1 MVLPPLVRPVEVLA
15 PDERVRA
22 ARQLRLLE
30 IGDVGQ
36 RRLAAAKVAVIGA
49 GGLGSPVLLYLAS
62 AGVGTLGI
70 IDDDVVDAT
79 NLQRQIAFGTAD
91 VGRPKATV
99 AAERVR
105 DLSPHTAVREVRE
118 HLDAANAERLIDGYD
133 VVVDGSDTFETRYA
147 VADACAAL
155 GIPLVWGS
163 VLRFDAQ
170 ATVFWSRPPND
181 LPATAATAA
190 RTAGAANR
198 SVNLRDVFPE
208 PPAPE
213 DAPSCADAGVLG
225 ALCGQLGG
233 ILSAEAVKLIC
244 GIGRILLG
252 RMLVIDALAG
262 TTREVPLVPASRG
275 AEIAGEESLQAGVL
289 HAPFPD
295 RRRPDAVRR
304 ISVDELSA
312 YEFRAD
318 EPRADEPSSLSD
330 ATLLDV
336 REPDEFAAGSI
347 PGARSVPLGRLA
359 TDASPLALDHPVV
372 LFCQTGPRARIAA
385 RMLLAK
391 HPDADIRILDGG
403 YDAWMRVHQRA
414 HS

>member
-1 MVLPPLVRPVEVLA
+1 MVLPPLVQPVDVLA

-22 ARQLRLLE
+22 ARQLRLFE

-36 RRLAAAKVAVIGA
+36 RRLASAKVAVIGA

-70 IDDDVVDAT
+70 VDDDVVDAT
-79 NLQRQIAFGTAD
+79 NLQRQIAFGTTD
-91 VGRPKATV
+91 VGRAKATV

-105 DLSPHTAVREVRE
+105 GLSPHTAVIEIRE
-118 HLDAANAERLIDGYD
+118 HLDAANAQRLLTGYD

-170 ATVFWSRPPND
+170 ATVFWSRPPNG
-181 LPATAATAA
+181 LAKPAGTDASGSTSADATQP
-190 RTAGAANR
+190 
-198 SVNLRDVFPE
+198 VNLRDVFPE

-233 ILSAEAVKLIC
+233 ILSAEVVKLIC
-244 GIGRILLG
+244 GVGETLLG
-252 RMLVIDALAG
+252 RMLVIDALTA
-262 TTREVPLVPASRG
+262 TTREVPLVPAPRAESAPQRG
-275 AEIAGEESLQAGVL
+275 TPQTTPERDTPRPTFA
-289 HAPFPD
+289 
-295 RRRPDAVRR
+295 RPDAVRR
-304 ISVDELSA
+304 V
-312 YEFRAD
+312 RAD
-318 EPRADEPSSLSD
+318 DLRALSD
-330 ATLLDV
+330 PTLIDV
-336 REPDEFAAGSI
+336 REPDEFAAGTI
-347 PGARSVPLGRLA
+347 PGARSVPLSHVA
-359 TDASPLALDHPVV
+359 TDAPLLALDHPVV
-372 LFCQTGPRARIAA
+372 VFCQTGPRARIAA
-385 RMLLAK
+385 RMLLAE

-403 YDAWMRVHQRA
+403 YDAWMRAQVRA
-414 HS
+414 

>member
-1 MVLPPLVRPVEVLA
+1 MVLPPLVEPVHALA

-22 ARQLRLLE
+22 ARQLRLFE

-70 IDDDVVDAT
+70 VDDDVVDAT
-79 NLQRQIAFGTAD
+79 NLQRQIAFGTTD
-91 VGRPKATV
+91 VGRPKAAV

-105 DLSPHTAVREVRE
+105 ELSPHTTVVEIRE
-118 HLDAANAERLIDGYD
+118 HLDAANAARLLTGYD
-133 VVVDGSDTFETRYA
+133 IVVDGSDTFETRYA

-170 ATVFWSRPPND
+170 ATVFWSRPPTGTT
-181 LPATAATAA
+181 TAPETKGLGPGMNPVAP
-190 RTAGAANR
+190 
-198 SVNLRDVFPE
+198 VNLRDVFPD

-233 ILSAEAVKLIC
+233 VLSAEVVKLIC
-244 GIGRILLG
+244 GVGRTLLG
-252 RMLVIDALAG
+252 RMLVIDALTA
-262 TTREVPLVPASRG
+262 TTREVPLVPAPSS
-275 AEIAGEESLQAGVL
+275 AQADQSIPL
-289 HAPFPD
+289 ADAPQPH
-295 RRRPDAVRR
+295 AVRR
-304 ISVDELSA
+304 VSVAELS
-312 YEFRAD
+312 D
-318 EPRADEPSSLSD
+318 LSD
-330 ATLLDV
+330 PAIIDV
-336 REPDEFAAGSI
+336 REPHEFAAGSI
-347 PGARSVPLGRLA
+347 PGARSVPLAHLT
-359 TDASPLALDHPVV
+359 TDAPLLALDRPVV
-372 LFCQTGPRARIAA
+372 VFCQTGPRARIAA
-385 RMLLAK
+385 RTLLAE

-403 YDAWMRVHQRA
+403 YDAWMRVHRRVRA
-414 HS
+414 